1 VPRPLLLVLIAVG
14 FVLRIH
20 EINRFSLRGDEA
32 FTVIHW
38 MREPLA
44 QTLDRIA
51 TVDPQ
56 PPLAYAIYR
65 AWALIVGSDEYIV
78 RYLPAFLNVIGIPA
92 LYLLGKRFGGIRAGY
107 LAALLWAIHPF
118 QIWHA
123 QDARNYA
130 LWGAASPVALAAGLR
145 FLDRQTW
152 SRGAVYLVAALIA
165 CYLYYLELF
174 FVAALNLYVLI
185 LHIRSIRVLRV
196 WFLVQVILGVCLAF
210 WFLQGRLL
218 FGSGYTG
225 TALGFEPELLL
236 TWFVPMLMFGET
248 FSTAAPA
255 LFVFIFC
262 LIALLLNWRRQ
273 YLLLLLWIVVPV
285 IGLALVSTRLNVF
298 TPRYVLAVSVSLVLL
313 VVIAVARLGRF
324 GWAFGFLVAGF
335 SVFSLFSYWGLSND
349 YAKSPDWRGL
359 ASYLRERT
367 HSDDLVIQSAAD
379 EAFTFYFEEYDV
391 PGTVIRLPANPYQP
405 ESEIISIVEA
415 ALPTYSSIW
424 VVTDPPPRWENGTVA
439 LDWFNDYAQLLR
451 TTRIDTLPVRQFT
464 SWEPEA
470 GSAAPLAQFED
481 VTILLSATIAPLT
494 EPTGEQMV
502 WLEWLPLRTTG
513 TPLKVFLHLIGST
526 NPATGTPLW
535 SQDDQFPQDGRLNTT
550 TWEIAPFRDVYALP
564 VADLPDGEY
573 RIIVGWYDPI
583 TNQRLTLNEA
593 QDADSFEI
601 GTLSFP

>member
-1 VPRPLLLVLIAVG
+1 MPRPLLLVLIAVG

-44 QTLDRIA
+44 QTLDQIA

-107 LAALLWAIHPF
+107 FAALLWAIHPF

-130 LWGAASPVALAAGLR
+130 LWGAASPTALAAGLR

-152 SRGAVYLVAALIA
+152 LRGAVYLGAALAA

-185 LHIRSIRVLRV
+185 LHIRSSRVLRV
-196 WFLVQVILGVCLAF
+196 WFLVQGVLGVCLAF
-210 WFLQGRLL
+210 WFLQSRLL

-225 TALGFEPELLL
+225 TALSFEPELLL
-236 TWFVPMLMFGET
+236 TWFVPTLMFGDT
-248 FSTAAPA
+248 FFIVTPA
-255 LFVFIFC
+255 LLIFVFC
-262 LIALLLNWRRQ
+262 LIALVVNWRKQ

-285 IGLALVSTRLNVF
+285 VGLALVSTRLNVF

-313 VVIAVARLGRF
+313 VVIAIVRLGRF
-324 GWAFGFLVAGF
+324 GWAFGFLVVGLF
-335 SVFSLFSYWGLSND
+335 VFSLFGYWGLSDD

-391 PGTVIRLPANPYQP
+391 PGIAIRLPANPYQ
-405 ESEIISIVEA
+405 SELEITSILEA
-415 ALPTYSSIW
+415 SLPVYSSIW
-424 VVTDPPPRWENGTVA
+424 VVTDPPLGWGNGAVA
-439 LDWFNDYAQLLR
+439 LNWFTDYAQLLR
-451 TTRIDTLPVRQFT
+451 TTRIDTLPIRQYA
-464 SWEPEA
+464 SWEVEPNPDH
-470 GSAAPLAQFED
+470 PLAQFD
-481 VTILLSATIAPLT
+481 DTAALMSVTIAPLT
-494 EPTGEQMV
+494 EPTGERMV

-513 TPLKVFLHLIGST
+513 TPLKVFVHVIGST
-526 NPATGTPLW
+526 NPATGTTLW

-573 RIIVGWYDPI
+573 RIVVGWYDPI

-601 GTLSFP
+601 GTLSLP